1 MTHDHARSSPHRK
14 TMALGL
20 SLLPFVCLFC
30 AAVGF
35 FSSSCSS
42 IAGGLG
48 YCLSIPIILLY
59 WGWPVVIPLGLVMG
73 GALAIAAY
81 GVAFGVARWLS
92 SVTLGS
98 FAMVWMGLVMG
109 SGTLGYLYA
118 LVTHASS
125 SCQFDL

>member
-1 MTHDHARSSPHRK
+1 MTHDHAPSSPHRQ

-35 FSSSCSS
+35 FSSACSS
-42 IAGGLG
+42 IADGLT
-48 YCLSIPIILLY
+48 YCLCILILY
-59 WGWPVVIPLGLVMG
+59 LFVIPLKLVMSC
-73 GALAIAAY
+73 ALAIAAY
-81 GVAFGVARWLS
+81 GVAFAVARWLS
-92 SVTLGS
+92 STTLGT

-109 SGTLGYLYA
+109 SGVVGYLYA

-125 SCQFDL
+125 SCRFAW